1 MGAVALS
8 FANRGRIIHLFN
20 RLERSYAIMFT
31 RRLVL
36 TSAACS
42 GLVSSF
48 GLSAKPRTY
57 TVEMGTT
64 GSGADRRM
72 GFTPRIL
79 RVGVGSSV
87 TFRPGEPTHNCTSTP
102 GMLPPEVKHWN
113 GPIGKPVTVD
123 FDRPG
128 YFGYHC
134 LPHRSM
140 GMVGLII
147 VGNPKGN
154 INLEAARA
162 VKHPGK
168 ASAAWQEIW
177 DEILSS

>member
-1 MGAVALS
+1 M
-8 FANRGRIIHLFN
+8 
-20 RLERSYAIMFT
+20 MT

-36 TSAACS
+36 ASAAS
-42 GLVSSF
+42 TGLVSAF
-48 GLSAKPRTY
+48 GLAAKPQTY
-57 TVEMGTT
+57 VVEMVTT

-72 GFTPRIL
+72 AFTPRIL
-79 RVGVGSSV
+79 RVGVGSAV

-102 GMLPPEVKHWN
+102 GMLPSGAKPWT
-113 GPIGKPVTVD
+113 GAIGKPITVG
-123 FDRPG
+123 FERPG

-147 VGNPKGN
+147 VGNPDGGA
-154 INLEAARA
+154 NLAAARA

-177 DEILSS
+177 DEVLQS

>member
-1 MGAVALS
+1 M
-8 FANRGRIIHLFN
+8 I
-20 RLERSYAIMFT
+20 T

-48 GLSAKPRTY
+48 GLAAKTRTY
-57 TVEMGTT
+57 TVEMVTT
-64 GSGADRRM
+64 GSGADRSM
-72 GFTPRIL
+72 VFTPRIL
-79 RVGVGSSV
+79 RIGVGSSV

-102 GMLPPEVKHWN
+102 GMLPPGATPWS
-113 GPIGKPVTVD
+113 GAIGKPVTVD

-147 VGNPKGN
+147 VGNPKGS

-168 ASAAWQEIW
+168 ASTVWQEIW
-177 DEILSS
+177 DEILKS

>member
-1 MGAVALS
+1 MALS
-8 FANRGRIIHLFN
+8 FACNRGIVYLFKK
-20 RLERSYAIMFT
+20 LEGRYAIMFT

-48 GLSAKPRTY
+48 GLAAKPRTY
-57 TVEMGTT
+57 TVDMITT
-64 GSGADRRM
+64 GSGAYRSM
-72 GFTPRIL
+72 AFTPRIL
-79 RVGVGSSV
+79 RIAVGSSV
-87 TFRPGEPTHNCTSTP
+87 TFRPSEPTHNCTSTP
-102 GMLPPEVKHWN
+102 GMLPPGAKPWT
-113 GPIGKPVTVD
+113 GAIGKPVTVD

-147 VGNPKGN
+147 VGKPKSN
-154 INLEAARA
+154 TNLEAARA

-168 ASAAWQEIW
+168 ASSAWQEIW

>member
-1 MGAVALS
+1 MDAAALS
-8 FANRGRIIHLFN
+8 FADIGKIIHLFDKF
-20 RLERSYAIMFT
+20 EESYAIMIT

-48 GLSAKPRTY
+48 GLAAKPRTY
-57 TVEMGTT
+57 TVDMVTT
-64 GSGADRRM
+64 GSGADRSM
-72 GFTPRIL
+72 VFTPRIL
-79 RVGVGSSV
+79 RVAVGSSV

-102 GMLPPEVKHWN
+102 GMLPPGVKPWT
-113 GPIGKPVTVD
+113 GAVGKPVTVD

-147 VGNPKGN
+147 VGNPKDN
-154 INLEAARA
+154 TNLEAARA

-168 ASAAWQEIW
+168 SSSAWQEIW
-177 DEILSS
+177 GEIL